1 MNRIISLTNLV
12 TPFSPQGLIALLPAN
27 CPKAQQMAARTLRIV
42 QPLVKTASPAIVDPL
57 LGLLRTLHLE
67 VQFEAIELIKD
78 SMDYPEAEDP
88 LLRQLVTLLTP
99 QRENPADQQQQEGKG
114 AAAPKGAPVPQT
126 SVDADASQMSTS
138 GLSATTVPPPLIEE
152 GAGHNVANS
161 FKTPLPIH
169 VQQAAAAKTLGI
181 LARESPDVAQKLLH
195 MGVVHGLMVAM
206 GNEEHSD
213 SQRQAALSLEF
224 FVTSFPFVDDEVRTA
239 MGDALY
245 SAFSID
251 PERLPVNLTPVQAD
265 VLRTNR
271 VDIVAMMPKMD
282 ADQM

>member
-1 MNRIISLTNLV
+1 
-12 TPFSPQGLIALLPAN
+12 
-27 CPKAQQMAARTLRIV
+27 MAARTLRIV

-88 LLRQLVTLLTP
+88 LLRQLVSLLTP
-99 QRENPADQQQQEGKG
+99 QRENPSDQQQQQEGKSG
-114 AAAPKGAPVPQT
+114 AAGKGAPAPQT
-126 SVDADASQMSTS
+126 SIDADISQASTS
-138 GLSATTVPPPLIEE
+138 GLSATTAPPPLINESNT
-152 GAGHNVANS
+152 GAGNNNNNSNNIVNS
-161 FKTPLPIH
+161 FKTPLLIH

-181 LARESPDVAQKLLH
+181 LARESPHVAQKLLH

-245 SAFSID
+245 NAFAID
-251 PERLPVNLTPVQAD
+251 PERLPVNLTAVQAD

>member
-1 MNRIISLTNLV
+1 MKVKVKVKSRL
-12 TPFSPQGLIALLPAN
+12 SPPHE
-27 CPKAQQMAARTLRIV
+27 KRETLRSSGDGMH
-42 QPLVKTASPAIVDPL
+42 T
-57 LGLLRTLHLE
+57 RETE
-67 VQFEAIELIKD
+67 VNLN
-78 SMDYPEAEDP
+78 
-88 LLRQLVTLLTP
+88 LRQLTHTDTP
-99 QRENPADQQQQEGKG
+99 FAFRESYMK
-114 AAAPKGAPVPQT
+114 
-126 SVDADASQMSTS
+126 
-138 GLSATTVPPPLIEE
+138 LSLARFPEWSNNDSNGVI
-152 GAGHNVANS
+152 NS

-195 MGVVHGLMVAM
+195 MGVIHGLMVAM

-245 SAFSID
+245 NAFAID

-271 VDIVAMMPKMD
+271 VDIVAMIPKFD
-282 ADQM
+282 ADQI

>member
-1 MNRIISLTNLV
+1 
-12 TPFSPQGLIALLPAN
+12 
-27 CPKAQQMAARTLRIV
+27 MAARTLRIV

-88 LLRQLVTLLTP
+88 LLRQLVALLTP
-99 QRENPADQQQQEGKG
+99 QRENPADQRQQQQQQQQRD
-114 AAAPKGAPVPQT
+114 KGAPAAQT
-126 SVDADASQMSTS
+126 SVDADISQASTS
-138 GLSATTVPPPLIEE
+138 GLSAGTAAAAPPLITEP
-152 GAGHNVANS
+152 GVASNGVINS

-195 MGVVHGLMVAM
+195 MGVIHGLMVAM

-245 SAFSID
+245 NAFAID

-271 VDIVAMMPKMD
+271 VDIVAMMPKFD